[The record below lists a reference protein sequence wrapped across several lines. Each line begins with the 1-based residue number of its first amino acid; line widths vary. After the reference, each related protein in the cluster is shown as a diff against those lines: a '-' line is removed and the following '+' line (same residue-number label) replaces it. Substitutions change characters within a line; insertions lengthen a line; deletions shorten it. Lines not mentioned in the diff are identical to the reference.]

1 MSDYPTRGTSKKKR
15 DGKRGQTTASFLSP
29 DDQYAGTEDFQA
41 FIELTTKRDELEK
54 KIEERYSQW
63 ISATGGKSAPPGV
76 LFVSLQK
83 QWYDLNDEA
92 ERIQNTAEARVRA
105 LKLPRLFL

>member
-1 MSDYPTRGTSKKKR
+1 MELFPNYLALKAYIG
-15 DGKRGQTTASFLSP
+15 FLPCVVYGS
-29 DDQYAGTEDFQA
+29 
-41 FIELTTKRDELEK
+41 LT
-54 KIEERYSQW
+54 SQW